1 MAAKKPQA
9 TAQKPAAPAET
20 ATTSPTPVATQTAAS
35 TASKA
40 TAGGAETA
48 TAPMAPE
55 KPAPPKPGT
64 TGWVM
69 ATLKEGRWEDG
80 KWKEPGAKVRMTTG
94 TYNRLKQFG
103 RVE

>member
-9 TAQKPAAPAET
+9 PAQTPAPAET
-20 ATTSPTPVATQTAAS
+20 ATATPAPVATQTAAS
-35 TASKA
+35 TASTA
-40 TAGGAETA
+40 TAGAAETA

-80 KWKEPGAKVRMTTG
+80 KWKEPGAQVRMTLG